1 MKPTLV
7 ILAAGMGSRYGG
19 LKQIDKVGSGGE
31 AIIDFT
37 MYDAIKTGFKKI
49 VLIIRKEH
57 EELFEENLIKHVRPF
72 VEVEYAYQDLN
83 DIPEGLSVPEGR
95 EKPWGTTHALLA
107 CRNIVKEDPFV
118 ICNADDFYGR
128 NAFEKVMAFFKEST
142 DDKEYCM
149 CGYRLYNTLSDNGT
163 VTRGF
168 CENKDGYLSNIK
180 EVMQI
185 KKDGDKAAYLEDDKW
200 ISCDPNVTVSMNFW
214 GFKPS
219 IFASLNELFI
229 NFPASPRP
237 FLGRFLQPLQDAP
250 DDPGVGLLISGQL
263 QPERPEGAVPGAPG
277 GPGRAGEKRGQRHD
291 LPPQPGGTAG
301 RAGGGDRSGR
311 RGGRPS
317 APPRPLCRRGAA
329 DHPQPGPCHH
339 HPAEKAALF
348 HPAGPGTGRRLH
360 GTGQRQLGFF
370 PAHPHAHRDGPVPH
384 HRALRGAAVL
394 HRGGPRLQ
402 SPPGPAGA
410 EHGRH
415 PP

>member
-185 KKDGDKAAYLEDDKW
+185 KKDGDKAAYMEDDKW

-229 NFPASPRP
+229 KEFPEGVRNN
-237 FLGRFLQPLQDAP
+237 PLKYEALLPND
-250 DDPGVGLLISGQL
+250 VGTLVKSGQCKVKVL
-263 QPERPEGAVPGAPG
+263 TSKDNWFGVTYKEDKPIVVAKIA
-277 GPGRAGEKRGQRHD
+277 AYKEKGIY
-291 LPPQPGGTAG
+291 
-301 RAGGGDRSGR
+301 
-311 RGGRPS
+311 PS
-317 APPRPLCRRGAA
+317 KLW
-329 DHPQPGPCHH
+329 
-339 HPAEKAALF
+339 EK
-348 HPAGPGTGRRLH
+348 
-360 GTGQRQLGFF
+360 
-370 PAHPHAHRDGPVPH
+370 
-384 HRALRGAAVL
+384 
-394 HRGGPRLQ
+394 
-402 SPPGPAGA
+402 
-410 EHGRH
+410 E
-415 PP
+415 